1 MENSQIEEPISY
13 SDEFAAH
20 MYSGDE
26 DNGDD
31 VTSGTMEGDRDGEEC
46 PECGQM
52 QPCECC
58 SFCGHAD
65 CICDDDRNE
74 YDQAA
79 GI

>member
-13 SDEFAAH
+13 SDEFAVH

-31 VTSGTMEGDRDGEEC
+31 VTS
-46 PECGQM
+46 
-52 QPCECC
+52 C